1 MHDLEKLHDNTLT
14 IGIVGVGYVGLPL
27 AMCFSKVFT
36 VIGYDT
42 SSERIALLEGGRS
55 YIDDVTDATLA
66 DVVGTSFFPTNDHAR
81 LAECDVILICVPTPV
96 KENHVPDLGPVE
108 NATKTIASILRK
120 GQTVVLESTT
130 YPGTMEEVMRPIL
143 ESSGL
148 SAGTDFFLAY
158 SPERIDPG
166 NKHHTIYNTPKV
178 VGGMDERTTTFIT
191 ALYQKAINAPIVSVS
206 NIRTA
211 EATKIFENVFRA
223 VNIALVNEL
232 SIVFDHMGI
241 NTWEVIQ
248 AASSKPMGFMAHYP
262 GVGVGGHCI
271 PVDPYYLSYKA
282 RKCGHTTRFI
292 ELAGQINSY
301 MPVHA
306 TYLAL
311 DAMAHAG
318 VTIHDASVTV
328 LGVTYK
334 PNTMDTR
341 DSPSFDIIRHLQGI
355 VKTVTFHDPFV
366 DDIVVDGSAYK
377 SVKTLEEALNCD
389 CAILAVDH
397 EAYRGVEALLA
408 RSNVRAVVDGK
419 NFLDSS
425 SIPNKVYRGIGKGG
439 MQ

>member
-1 MHDLEKLHDNTLT
+1 MQDLEKLHDGTLT
-14 IGIVGVGYVGLPL
+14 VGVVGVGYVGLPL
-27 AMCFSKVFT
+27 AMCFSKT
-36 VIGYDT
+36 YRVIGYDT
-42 SSERIALLEGGRS
+42 SRERIALLEGGSS

-66 DVVGTSFFPTNDHAR
+66 EVVGTTFFPTDDPER

-108 NATKTIASILRK
+108 HATTTLASILHT

-130 YPGTMEEVMRPIL
+130 YPGTVEEVMRPIL
-143 ESSGL
+143 ETSGL
-148 SAGTDFFLAY
+148 RAGVDFFLAY

-178 VGGMDERTTTFIT
+178 VGGMDERTTTFVT

-301 MPVHA
+301 MPVHT

-318 VTIHDASVTV
+318 VVIHDASVTV
-328 LGVTYK
+328 LGATYK

-341 DSPSFDIIRHLQGI
+341 DSPSFDIIRHLSGI
-355 VKTVTFHDPFV
+355 VRTVRYHDPLV
-366 DDIVVDGSAYK
+366 KEITIDGTTYRSEA
-377 SVKTLEEALNCD
+377 TLQDALRCD
-389 CAILAVDH
+389 CVILAVDH
-397 EAYRGVEALLA
+397 EAYRGIERLIAQTDL
-408 RSNVRAVVDGK
+408 RAVVDGK
-419 NFLDSS
+419 NFLDGS
-425 SIPNKVYRGIGKGG
+425 SIPGKIYRGIGKGD
-439 MQ
+439 M